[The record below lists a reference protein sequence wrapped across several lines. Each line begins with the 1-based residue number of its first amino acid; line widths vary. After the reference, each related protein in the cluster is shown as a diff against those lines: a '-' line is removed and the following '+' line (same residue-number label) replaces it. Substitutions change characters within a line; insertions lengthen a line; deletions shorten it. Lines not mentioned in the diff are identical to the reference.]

1 MENSIILAIIFALI
15 AIGFFILNRLY
26 RNRTTAATEEHHDH
40 GNDGV
45 CCGKHTNCE
54 KGYDNSNLYFD
65 DEELDRFKEKKAEE
79 YTDAEAEEFRQIL
92 YTMKEDE
99 IDTWV
104 HCLQTRGIELPI
116 EVKDEILLIL
126 Q

>member
-45 CCGKHTNCE
+45 CCGKHTKCE